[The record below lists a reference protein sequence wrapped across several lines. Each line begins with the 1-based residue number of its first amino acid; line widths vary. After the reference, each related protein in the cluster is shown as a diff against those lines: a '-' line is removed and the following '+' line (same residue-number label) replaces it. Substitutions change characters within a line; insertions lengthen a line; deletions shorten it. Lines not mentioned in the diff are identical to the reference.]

1 MISREMAAALRQ
13 ARTTA
18 EEFRQWCA
26 AHGLTSFETY
36 PEASK
41 WGFVR
46 DFLRERGVNA
56 RPSMVAPSRP
66 LPAQGSPATGRA
78 DRPRFITGADGVREE
93 LGLDAAANR
102 HRARMEAAALLAEAT
117 RPKALWEICPRCS
130 RSARCWEHAV

>member
-1 MISREMAAALRQ
+1 MTGGGHAMISREMAAALRQ
-13 ARTTA
+13 ARATA

-26 AHGLTSFETY
+26 AHGLTGFETY

-56 RPSMVAPSRP
+56 RP

-93 LGLDAAANR
+93 LGLDAAASR

-117 RPKALWEICPRCS
+117 RPKALWEICPKCS

>member
-1 MISREMAAALRQ
+1 MISREMVAALQR
-13 ARTTA
+13 ARATA
-18 EEFRQWCA
+18 EEFRQWCTA
-26 AHGLTSFETY
+26 RGLTSFETY

-46 DFLRERGVNA
+46 DFLRERGVNT
-56 RPSMVAPSRP
+56 RP

-78 DRPRFITGADGVREE
+78 DRPRFITRADGVREE

-102 HRARMEAAALLAEAT
+102 HRARVEAAALLAEAT
-117 RPKALWEICPRCS
+117 RPKALWEVCPKCS